1 MTDQEA
7 DQPQRQLELIPQ
19 CVTVTCQN
27 APIYRFTWPGNPE
40 TPACEP
46 CAARAQNVAK
56 AMGFELQVLP
66 LLPFPR
72 AR

>member
-1 MTDQEA
+1 MTDQA

-19 CVTVTCQN
+19 CVTTSCQE
-27 APIYRFTWPGNPE
+27 APTYRFTWPGRAE
-40 TPACEP
+40 TPACEA

-56 AMGFELQVLP
+56 HMGFDLQVLP
-66 LLPFPR
+66 LLPFPG